1 MESSDLP
8 SLNRQNFA
16 RPRTLGWRPA
26 KYLGAT
32 ASAEQQREGP
42 VINSKNRG
50 AHGEY
55 GNYSRDWDIVR
66 IMHNANVRPSI
77 VPIWNDASRNVRQ
90 GVSLCSAAQSNSR
103 HHHQRKNPNA
113 KFLKHLAPLQ
123 AGFA

>member
-1 MESSDLP
+1 MGSPDLP
-8 SLNRQNFA
+8 SLNRQNLA

-26 KYLGAT
+26 KYPGAT
-32 ASAEQQREGP
+32 AGAEQQREGP
-42 VINSKNRG
+42 AINSKNRG

-66 IMHNANVRPSI
+66 IIHNANVRPTI

-90 GVSLCSAAQSNSR
+90 GVSLCSAAQCNSR
-103 HHHQRKNPNA
+103 HYHQRKNPNA

-123 AGFA
+123 AEFA